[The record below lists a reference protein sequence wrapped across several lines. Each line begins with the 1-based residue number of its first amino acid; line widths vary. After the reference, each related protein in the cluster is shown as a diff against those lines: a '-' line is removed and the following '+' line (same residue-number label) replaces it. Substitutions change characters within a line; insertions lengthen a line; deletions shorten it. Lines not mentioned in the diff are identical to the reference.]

1 MKNNSKKDARFL
13 CQTSVGGFFVKGSDT
28 KDKDQKK
35 SLRRFHRICR
45 NFKEIPQLSKSD
57 LVSILTELHNNF
69 FSIAVSLSQA
79 QYTPDPAFN
88 EEKNKEFAE
97 FYKSAR
103 RKAYEDWYYLG
114 AIGATTS
121 KEDMSDSFDCLG
133 DKALIVQRRF
143 LSHSKKKATRK

>member
-1 MKNNSKKDARFL
+1 MKNKP
-13 CQTSVGGFFVKGSDT
+13 SVPLSPE
-28 KDKDQKK
+28 QRK
-35 SLRRFHRICR
+35 SLRRFRRICR
-45 NFKEIPQLSKSD
+45 NFKELPQLSKSD
-57 LVSILTELHNNF
+57 LVSILTELYMNF

-88 EEKNKEFAE
+88 EEKNKELTE

-121 KEDMSDSFDCLG
+121 KEDMSNSFDCLG

-143 LSHSKKKATRK
+143 LSRSINHKAKEHQKKTRRIITHERH

>member
-1 MKNNSKKDARFL
+1 MKNKPSIPLSPEQR
-13 CQTSVGGFFVKGSDT
+13 KGRS
-28 KDKDQKK
+28 
-35 SLRRFHRICR
+35 RFHRICR

-57 LVSILTELHNNF
+57 LVSILMELHNNF

-88 EEKNKEFAE
+88 EEKNKELTE

-103 RKAYEDWYYLG
+103 RKAYEGWYYLG

-143 LSHSKKKATRK
+143 LSRSKKNSKKKATRK